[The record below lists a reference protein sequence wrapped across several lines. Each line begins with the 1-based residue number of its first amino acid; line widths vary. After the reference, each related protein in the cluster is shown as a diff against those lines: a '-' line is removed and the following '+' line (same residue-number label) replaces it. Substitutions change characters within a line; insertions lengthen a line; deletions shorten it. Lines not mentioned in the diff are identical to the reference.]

1 MTYQNPKIQKQ
12 IDNINIELEDIKAS
26 LLKKTD
32 ELEVEKFNTSK
43 HEFMKHH
50 HAGGDYKRINAKDL
64 TGGIKAERVGIVND
78 SICLKIGDY
87 YLWIDSTGDLR
98 IKSSEPT
105 TDTDGIV
112 IGTQT

>member
-1 MTYQNPKIQKQ
+1 MTYQNLKKENKTEEQIKQ
-12 IDNINIELEDIKAS
+12 LEEGLENNDKKIKA
-26 LLKKTD
+26 LELKTD
-32 ELEVEKFNTSK
+32 NLLPK
-43 HEFMKHH
+43 EFMKHNH
-50 HAGGDYKRINAKDL
+50 SGGNYKRINAKDL
-64 TGGIKAERVGIVND
+64 SGGIKAERVGIVND